1 MATGTSGKER
11 TIGQLVADATHDLE
25 GIVRG
30 EIALAKAEVTS
41 GAKVIGKG
49 VGMLAGAGFLALM
62 GAVFLLHSAA
72 WGIAEWLPV
81 WAGYLIVAVVILI
94 VAAVLGLLGKKAL
107 DNAKPAPERAIEIRD
122 DDVVFFG
129 GCEPEYVTTLEINP
143 VREAKY
149 PRILFRLLW
158 ARPFEADMLE
168 SVNPSYPRVPVEFST
183 DTAQESKADNP
194 HRESST
200 RHILQNGREV
210 KASVN
215 MAFMTGRILGSRRCR
230 MVVGPEV
237 WFLRFV
243 SSPRRSERT

>member
-62 GAVFLLHSAA
+62 GVVFLLHSAA

-94 VAAVLGLLGKKAL
+94 VGAVLGLLGKKAL
-107 DNAKPAPERAIEIRD
+107 DNAKPAPERAIDQAQQTLAVIK
-122 DDVVFFG
+122 
-129 GCEPEYVTTLEINP
+129 EPFADADAADGAAGAAPSGTT
-143 VREAKY
+143 AG
-149 PRILFRLLW
+149 
-158 ARPFEADMLE
+158 
-168 SVNPSYPRVPVEFST
+168 T
-183 DTAQESKADNP
+183 TA
-194 HRESST
+194 
-200 RHILQNGREV
+200 G
-210 KASVN
+210 KASGS
-215 MAFMTGRILGSRRCR
+215 ASGTSAPGTTGSAGTTGGAPGSAT
-230 MVVGPEV
+230 P
-237 WFLRFV
+237 
-243 SSPRRSERT
+243 SA